1 MPTKLVVGLTGGIGS
16 GKSAVTTLFAS
27 HGIDIIDADV
37 VARDVVKPGS
47 VGLKEIV
54 SKFGDT
60 ILLDD
65 GTLNRAQLR
74 EVVFHDAD
82 NKTWLNALLHPLIR
96 EAMQSGI
103 QNSTSEYCILA
114 VPLLIEN
121 KLTTMVNRVL
131 VVDCTEQQQL
141 ERAMLRDGSSEQT
154 IRNIM
159 ASQASREER
168 LQAADDVIDNTG
180 SKDTLVDQVN
190 ACHMRYLR
198 LAEQQ

>member
-16 GKSAVTTLFAS
+16 GKSAVTSLFES
-27 HGIDIIDADV
+27 HGVDIIDADV

-60 ILLDD
+60 ILLAD

-74 EVVFHDAD
+74 EVIFHNAD

-121 KLTTMVNRVL
+121 NLTTMVHRVL

-141 ERAMLRDGSSEQT
+141 ERAMHRDGSSEQT

-180 SKDTLVDQVN
+180 NKDSLAEQVN
-190 ACHMRYLR
+190 ACHIRYLR
-198 LAEQQ
+198 LAEKH

>member
-1 MPTKLVVGLTGGIGS
+1 MTKKLVIGLTGGIGS

-27 HGIDIIDADV
+27 HGVDIIDADV

-54 SKFGDT
+54 SKFGET
-60 ILLDD
+60 ILLAD

-96 EAMQSGI
+96 EAMQRGI
-103 QNSTSEYCILA
+103 QNSTSDYCILA

-121 KLTTMVNRVL
+121 NLTTMVNRVL

-141 ERAMLRDGSSEQT
+141 ERAMHRDGSSEQT

-180 SKDTLVDQVN
+180 SKDSLTEQVT
-190 ACHMRYLR
+190 ACHIRYLR
-198 LAEQQ
+198 LAEEQ

>member
-1 MPTKLVVGLTGGIGS
+1 MPKKLVIGLTGGIGS
-16 GKSAVTTLFAS
+16 GKSAVTTLFES
-27 HGIDIIDADV
+27 HGVDIIDADV
-37 VARDVVKPGS
+37 VARDVVKPDS

-60 ILLDD
+60 ILLAD

-74 EVVFHDAD
+74 EVVFHNAD
-82 NKTWLNALLHPLIR
+82 YKSWLNALLHPLIR

-103 QNSTSEYCILA
+103 QNSSSDYCILA

-121 KLTTMVNRVL
+121 NLTTMVHRVL

-141 ERAMLRDGSSEQT
+141 ERAMHRDGSSEQT

-180 SKDTLVDQVN
+180 SKDSLAEQVN
-190 ACHMRYLR
+190 ACHTRYLR
-198 LAEQQ
+198 LAEEQ